1 MGDQADFATKF
12 HNLDGD
18 LKGERTKNLFKLLKT
33 TVFENEQQLDSA
45 LRSLKPKS
53 YQENLF
59 YIETLIYFKRSNELL
74 EVLKG
79 GNEVHISKI
88 LKQAWCF
95 QNIFDN
101 VEPEAFVTEFLPH
114 VSYAVKKK
122 FLNRISNHWTEK
134 KIDSLFEALLKKYG
148 IPMAVSVL
156 HKCSPTKIQAAIV
169 ELDLQLNSNQVLN
182 IYNKSEELFIFY
194 VNLKQYYNDEKVL
207 KNIAIKNPELVLKLH
222 RERKIRLYRV
232 GRRTS
237 KNIFNMVNDDVLK
250 DSEYYLK
257 FLNNAVV
264 VRKLGKHFDT
274 LFKDLFP
281 NQLNSVSTYCKSCQ
295 LISYYPKNR
304 RWNLLNQTF
313 TEKFNG
319 RELKDLLLNFNSMTS
334 LNPPKEIVE
343 LWAEVHYKE
352 QQGNYNNFL
361 KYYPPAKAIPALKE
375 KINVTSDLWE
385 RQSLV
390 LLLIETCKNSEDL
403 DALVEVLKYICFS
416 NGDFME
422 KHLEYLVKNG
432 KDYKP
437 LLIQYLKDMAI
448 ERRIRDFRNIDLSIS
463 KRLYTEMENLM
474 GDQVDFVTKFHNLDG
489 DLKGERTKN
498 LFKLLKTAVFENEE
512 QLDTAL
518 RSLKPKSY
526 QENLFY
532 IETLIYFKRSN
543 QLLEVLRGGNDVYI
557 SKILKQAWFF
567 QNVFDNVEPEAFVTE
582 FLPHVSYAVKKT
594 FLNRISNHWNEQK
607 VDSLFEALLK
617 KYGLPLAV
625 SVLHKCSP
633 TKIQTAIVEHD
644 LELNSNQVLNIYNK
658 SEELFIFY
666 VDFKQK
672 NYNDWKVLK
681 NIAIKNPELVLK
693 LQREQKISLYRV
705 GRRTSKKMF
714 NIVNDDVLKDSEY
727 YLEFLKN
734 AVVVRKLGKNF
745 DTLFKNLFPN
755 QLNRVI
761 YCKSCTLI
769 NYYPKNK
776 RWNLLHQT
784 FIEKFSGQELKDL
797 LLVFHSMI
805 QLNPPREIVELWA
818 EAHYKKGNEGN
829 NHFLKYYPP
838 SKAIPALKEKINV
851 TSDLQARLSLDYLMG
866 DHVDFATRFHNLDGD
881 LKGERSKSL
890 FNLLKTTVFEND
902 SQLDSALKS
911 LKPKSY
917 QENLFYIDTLIYF
930 KRSNDLIEILKGGND
945 VHISKILKQTW
956 FFQNIF
962 NDVEAEIFVSE
973 FLPHLSYGVKKKFLK
988 RISNHW
994 NEQKI
999 DSLFEALQKKFGTQG
1014 LLTGSKIQ
1022 GKVADLNEN
1031 HWKYIDEQIHILRVQ
1046 KKLYLKENGDFIEKH
1061 LEYLVQNGKD
1071 YKSLLTDYFKDM
1083 VKEGRRD
1090 SANTPGHGAA
1100 RRRSQNSR
1108 KGAVVRSVYTISSR
1122 DYGYKDLSLR
1132 KRLYIDMIEILDDVV
1147 NGVKSDRDSKQCKLD
1162 FLQTILKFCQENPEY
1177 CIKIADFPVLVQLI
1191 HESFSTNCRDDNE
1204 IIANV
1209 ILYNAKFPQYAVE
1222 CDTDV
1227 FQLMREYIDE
1237 NKSLGSFR
1245 RMFSKILFTKDRD
1258 DFANK
1263 LLKFYCENYFE
1274 GFPDVSIVGWFLQ
1287 NEPKVLSPYMSI
1299 VALNYNRYLSFPT
1312 YKLLKQYSHLGY
1324 DKAVSDSIIARFD
1337 SCKVDSIKLRP
1348 SHLSIL
1354 LSTDDFVTFV
1364 SERYLPKKDKLDLM
1378 DDEMREIYKAQ
1389 CEVAKQLANVDEPY
1403 KMLPTIMIFCKGD
1416 YLQSALPSLQKAFY
1430 RSPERVLYSYVKAM
1444 SKQAVSVRKH
1454 AIFFSCEIL
1463 DKQHT
1468 LQVLTNTK
1476 ESNVSSLK
1484 YLFSATL
1491 KYFLKNP
1498 SEELLDKVIES
1509 MNNIDINDKQTLD
1522 SLKSVTVPVKYRA
1535 QYIEKCWKYFESLK
1549 SKGVKVTEY
1558 LNSFLSPFYMTADIL
1573 SILSGTFITN
1583 IIKSYFPA
1591 GEERLDDIDEFVVRV
1606 LQTRVGERNGNFQI
1620 VFHMLS
1626 KFSNTTRTLFFKTFI
1641 DYIHARPDQ
1650 QLLLVTMFAESWHKN
1665 FSLIDSFDE
1674 HIILKLISFKS
1685 ENSSVDDLAAKT
1697 VNYLEQLIT
1706 EFGPHSFDHFNEQ
1719 FKTAFSYIYL
1729 VEEYTFYL
1737 AILKYKA
1744 TPTTCALVLNNV
1756 INLSDDDDE
1765 KLRNTFN
1772 DIINIIKNVD
1782 TPIVRIN
1789 LKSFL
1794 VDHQVNQIVTKKRKG
1809 AKRLRRR

>member
-1 MGDQADFATKF
+1 
-12 HNLDGD
+12 
-18 LKGERTKNLFKLLKT
+18 
-33 TVFENEQQLDSA
+33 
-45 LRSLKPKS
+45 
-53 YQENLF
+53 
-59 YIETLIYFKRSNELL
+59 
-74 EVLKG
+74 
-79 GNEVHISKI
+79 
-88 LKQAWCF
+88 
-95 QNIFDN
+95 
-101 VEPEAFVTEFLPH
+101 
-114 VSYAVKKK
+114 
-122 FLNRISNHWTEK
+122 
-134 KIDSLFEALLKKYG
+134 
-148 IPMAVSVL
+148 
-156 HKCSPTKIQAAIV
+156 
-169 ELDLQLNSNQVLN
+169 
-182 IYNKSEELFIFY
+182 
-194 VNLKQYYNDEKVL
+194 
-207 KNIAIKNPELVLKLH
+207 
-222 RERKIRLYRV
+222 
-232 GRRTS
+232 
-237 KNIFNMVNDDVLK
+237 
-250 DSEYYLK
+250 
-257 FLNNAVV
+257 
-264 VRKLGKHFDT
+264 
-274 LFKDLFP
+274 
-281 NQLNSVSTYCKSCQ
+281 
-295 LISYYPKNR
+295 
-304 RWNLLNQTF
+304 
-313 TEKFNG
+313 
-319 RELKDLLLNFNSMTS
+319 
-334 LNPPKEIVE
+334 
-343 LWAEVHYKE
+343 
-352 QQGNYNNFL
+352 
-361 KYYPPAKAIPALKE
+361 
-375 KINVTSDLWE
+375 
-385 RQSLV
+385 
-390 LLLIETCKNSEDL
+390 
-403 DALVEVLKYICFS
+403 
-416 NGDFME
+416 
-422 KHLEYLVKNG
+422 
-432 KDYKP
+432 
-437 LLIQYLKDMAI
+437 
-448 ERRIRDFRNIDLSIS
+448 
-463 KRLYTEMENLM
+463 
-474 GDQVDFVTKFHNLDG
+474 
-489 DLKGERTKN
+489 
-498 LFKLLKTAVFENEE
+498 
-512 QLDTAL
+512 
-518 RSLKPKSY
+518 
-526 QENLFY
+526 
-532 IETLIYFKRSN
+532 
-543 QLLEVLRGGNDVYI
+543 
-557 SKILKQAWFF
+557 
-567 QNVFDNVEPEAFVTE
+567 
-582 FLPHVSYAVKKT
+582 
-594 FLNRISNHWNEQK
+594 
-607 VDSLFEALLK
+607 
-617 KYGLPLAV
+617 
-625 SVLHKCSP
+625 
-633 TKIQTAIVEHD
+633 
-644 LELNSNQVLNIYNK
+644 
-658 SEELFIFY
+658 
-666 VDFKQK
+666 
-672 NYNDWKVLK
+672 
-681 NIAIKNPELVLK
+681 
-693 LQREQKISLYRV
+693 
-705 GRRTSKKMF
+705 
-714 NIVNDDVLKDSEY
+714 
-727 YLEFLKN
+727 
-734 AVVVRKLGKNF
+734 
-745 DTLFKNLFPN
+745 
-755 QLNRVI
+755 
-761 YCKSCTLI
+761 
-769 NYYPKNK
+769 
-776 RWNLLHQT
+776 
-784 FIEKFSGQELKDL
+784 
-797 LLVFHSMI
+797 
-805 QLNPPREIVELWA
+805 
-818 EAHYKKGNEGN
+818 
-829 NHFLKYYPP
+829 
-838 SKAIPALKEKINV
+838 
-851 TSDLQARLSLDYLMG
+851 MG

-999 DSLFEALQKKFGTQG
+999 DSLFEALQKKYG
-1014 LLTGSKIQ
+1014 LPMALLILHKCSPTKINTVIEEYALKLTSNQVLNIYNKSEELFIFYMKIRKQYNSTKGIYNDEKVLKHVAIKNPQLLLKLQCNGNIYLHGVGKRTSKNILNVVNDDLLKDTKNYLRFLKKGIVIRKL
-1022 GKVADLNEN
+1022 GKNFETVFKNQFPNQLSHINIFDSCMLLNYYPKNRRWDLLNQTFTEKFNGQELTYLLLNLRSMMKMKLNPPKDIIVLWAEVHYKEQKEDCNKFLKYYPPSKAIPMLKEKVNVTSDINGRLSLVRLMIEACGESKDLDSLGEVLKYFCFRHRNEDTSFRKQVLSSVRDNFKLEDLNEN

-1337 SCKVDSIKLRP
+1337 SGKVDSIKLRL

-1354 LSTDDFVTFV
+1354 LSTDDFVTFI
-1364 SERYLPKKDKLDLM
+1364 SERYLPKKVKLDLM